1 MPLYEYE
8 CTDCSGR
15 FETFETMTENA
26 SSPVPNCPKCDPEQE
41 NETTM
46 FRYMGG
52 TAPSFKIEGGGVH
65 NPGWH

>member
-1 MPLYEYE
+1 MP
-8 CTDCSGR
+8 T
-15 FETFETMTENA
+15 
-26 SSPVPNCPKCDPEQE
+26 PNCPKCDPDQDK
-41 NETTM
+41 ETTM